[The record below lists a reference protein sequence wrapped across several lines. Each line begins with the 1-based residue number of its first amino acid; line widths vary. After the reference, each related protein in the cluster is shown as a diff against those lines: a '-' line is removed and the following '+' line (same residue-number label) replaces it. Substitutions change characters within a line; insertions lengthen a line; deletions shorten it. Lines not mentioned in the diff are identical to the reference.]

1 MSNTNVPSDPFEEDD
16 ELIKAMLY
24 DLEHP
29 GEIAPDPNFMVN
41 TDEHENVD
49 VSRFPTQPLQ

>member
-1 MSNTNVPSDPFEEDD
+1 MSSANMPPEYSDDDD

-29 GEIAPDPNFMVN
+29 GEISPDPDFMVN
-41 TDEHENVD
+41 TDEYDTVD
-49 VSRFPTQPLQ
+49 VTKVPTQPLK